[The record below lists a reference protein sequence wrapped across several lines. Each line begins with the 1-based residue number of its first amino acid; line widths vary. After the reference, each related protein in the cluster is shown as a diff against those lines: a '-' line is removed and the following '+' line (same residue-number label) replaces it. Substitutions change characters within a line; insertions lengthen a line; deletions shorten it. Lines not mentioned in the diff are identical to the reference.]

1 MIKLTESA
9 IKAVDQ
15 YIQRSDTPVAGLRI
29 LITGGGCAGFQYGL
43 RLENA
48 VAADDAVVECES
60 FKVLVDPMSCLL
72 LRGVTID
79 FVDTLEGTGF
89 KFNNPNASACCDCG
103 QSFSA

>member
-1 MIKLTESA
+1 MITLTENA
-9 IKAVDQ
+9 IKAVDR
-15 YIQRSDTPVAGLRI
+15 YIQNSNTPVAGLRV

-43 RLENA
+43 RLEQN
-48 VAADDAVVECES
+48 VAADDAVVDCES

-72 LRGVTID
+72 LQGVIID
-79 FVDTLEGTGF
+79 FVDALEGAGF